1 MTMNAQRKFAVAG
14 GTGRVGRHAVAA
26 LEAAGHEVV
35 TIARSTGVD
44 VITGEGLAQALAGVE
59 VIVDTST
66 QPTPDEKAATDFF
79 KTSTHNLMTTGA
91 AAGVQRM
98 VVVSIVGADRFGGGY
113 GAAVVEHERLA
124 MAGPIPA
131 TVLRAT
137 QFHEFV
143 PELMDWGR
151 RGDVIQ
157 IPEMRTQLIAAQAA
171 GAELAD
177 MALDPSIE
185 PGTIRQVAGPRV
197 EKLVDAARL
206 VAERR
211 GESTP
216 IEEVFDPGDPA
227 AEAYRS
233 GALLPDP
240 GTKTAG
246 PTFAEWLESADRVAA

>member
-1 MTMNAQRKFAVAG
+1 MNAQRKFAVAG

-35 TIARSTGVD
+35 VMSRSTGVD
-44 VITGEGLAQALAGVE
+44 VITGDGLAEALTGVE
-59 VIVDTST
+59 AIVDTST
-66 QPTPDEKAATDFF
+66 QPTPDETAATEFF
-79 KTSTHNLMTTGA
+79 KTATRNLMTAGT

-113 GAAVVEHERLA
+113 GAAVMEHERLA

-131 TVLRAT
+131 VVLRAT

-143 PELMDWGR
+143 PELMQWGR

-157 IPEMRTQLIAAQAA
+157 MPEMRTQLIAAQAA
-171 GAELAD
+171 GAELAA

-185 PGTIRQVAGPRV
+185 PGTVRQVAGPRV
-197 EKLVDAARL
+197 EKLVDVARL

-211 GESTP
+211 GDPTP
-216 IEEVFDPGDPA
+216 IEEVFDPSDPA

-233 GALLPDP
+233 GALLPER
-240 GTKTAG
+240 GTKVAG

>member
-1 MTMNAQRKFAVAG
+1 MNAQRKFAVAG

-26 LEAAGHEVV
+26 LEDAGHEVV
-35 TIARSTGVD
+35 VISRSTGVD
-44 VITGEGLAQALAGVE
+44 VISGEGLADALAGVE

-79 KTSTHNLMTTGA
+79 KASTHNLMTAGT

-98 VVVSIVGADRFGGGY
+98 VVVSIVSADRFGGGY
-113 GAAVVEHERLA
+113 GAAVIEHERLA

-131 TVLRAT
+131 VVLRAT

-157 IPEMRTQLIAAQAA
+157 VPDMRTQLISAQTA
-171 GAELAD
+171 GAELAA

-185 PGTIRQVAGPRV
+185 PGTIRQVAGPQV
-197 EKLVDAARL
+197 EKLVDAARM

-211 GESTP
+211 GETAT
-216 IEEVFDPGDPA
+216 IEEVFNPEDPA

-240 GTKTAG
+240 GVKTAG
-246 PTFAEWLESADRVAA
+246 PTFAEWLESSDRVAA